1 MKEAYLYEKLEEQK
15 VRCLLC
21 SHHCLIKPDA
31 KGICRVREN
40 RDGTLV
46 SLVYDKLIARH
57 LDPIEKK
64 PLFHFLP
71 GSSSYSIATPGCNL
85 KCRFCQNADI
95 SQMPVDMDQ
104 IIGEK
109 YTPEELI
116 AEALSSRAASI
127 SYTYT
132 EPTVYFELAH
142 DTSRLAVTKGLKNIF
157 VSNGFMTKACLEMIQ
172 PDLHAANVD
181 LKSFREQFY
190 KETCGA
196 RLAPVL
202 ESLENMQKLGIWLEV
217 TTLLIP
223 GLNDSPEELRDIARF
238 LVKLDKSIPWHIS
251 RFHPMYRLQNIQATA
266 PDGIHRAREIGLEEG
281 VQFVYS
287 GNLPGD
293 EGENTFCPHCKTTLI
308 ERYGFMVR
316 KNKIKDG
323 KCSHCGVVIPGV
335 WK

>member
-1 MKEAYLYEKLEEQK
+1 MKEAYLYEKLEELK

-40 RDGTLV
+40 QGGILV
-46 SLVYDKLIARH
+46 SLVYDKVIARH

-71 GSSSYSIATPGCNL
+71 GSSSYSLATPGCNL

-95 SQMPVDMDQ
+95 SQMPVDANRIM
-104 IIGEK
+104 GEAV
-109 YTPEELI
+109 TPAELVK
-116 AEALSSRAASI
+116 EALSSQAATI

-142 DTSRLAVTKGLKNIF
+142 DTSRLA
-157 VSNGFMTKACLEMIQ
+157 
-172 PDLHAANVD
+172 
-181 LKSFREQFY
+181 
-190 KETCGA
+190 
-196 RLAPVL
+196 PVL
-202 ESLENMQKLGIWLEV
+202 ETLATMKKMGIWLEV

-238 LVKLDKSIPWHIS
+238 LAKLDKAIPWHIS

-266 PDGIHRAREIGLEEG
+266 PDGIHRARDIGLEEG
-281 VQFVYS
+281 LQFVYS

-293 EGENTFCPHCKTTLI
+293 KGENTYCPSCKTLLI
-308 ERYGFMVR
+308 ERYGFLVR
-316 KNKIKDG
+316 RNKIKNG
-323 KCSHCGVVIPGV
+323 QCSQCGNAIPGV
-335 WK
+335 WE